1 MGPDTKQVTDRV
13 KVFVKQISLEY
24 PVIAAY
30 LFGSWASGTQHDL
43 SDIDIGIIVADT
55 VGKAQRFAIYSE
67 ARDFDIDF
75 EVVVIPE
82 RDYISEDPLVVH
94 EMKTRGIRV
103 A

>member
-1 MGPDTKQVTDRV
+1 MGPDTKQVADRV
-13 KVFVKQISLEY
+13 KVFVGQISLEY

-30 LFGSWASGTQHDL
+30 LFGSWAAGTQHDL
-43 SDIDIGIIVADT
+43 SDIDIGIVVPDS
-55 VGKAQRFAIYSE
+55 VDKSQRFAIYSE